1 MHILL
6 LEPYDTGSHRAWM
19 QGYQQHT
26 RHQVAILSLPG
37 QYWMWRMQG
46 GAVSL
51 ARLFWDSGLQPD
63 LIVASDML
71 DLTTFLALTRE
82 RTAHTPVAL
91 YFHENQLVYPPGPR
105 QKKDLHYSFINYVSA
120 LAAHAVFFNSR
131 FHLESFFDELPR
143 LLKHFPDYNELPTID
158 ALHSR
163 ASVLPLGLSL
173 RRLDDYRPAVPRLG
187 PPLILWNHRW
197 EHDKNP
203 QPFLNAL
210 IRLAEEGYAFE
221 VALTGENFRQTPEEF
236 EQARARLGVRVVQ
249 YGYVEDFAAYAR
261 LLWDAD
267 VQVSTAWQDFF
278 GVSTCEA
285 IYCGCTPL
293 LPQRLNYPD
302 LIPAIY
308 HRDYLY
314 PEGEIYRRLRAYL
327 DHPTPPPAALRE
339 HVAQFDWTT
348 QAPRYDATFAAL
360 VEQVRAGQ
368 STTTRLSWRAV
379 F

>member
-1 MHILL
+1 M
-6 LEPYDTGSHRAWM
+6 
-19 QGYQQHT
+19 
-26 RHQVAILSLPG
+26 
-37 QYWMWRMQG
+37 
-46 GAVSL
+46 
-51 ARLFWDSGLQPD
+51 
-63 LIVASDML
+63 
-71 DLTTFLALTRE
+71 
-82 RTAHTPVAL
+82 
-91 YFHENQLVYPPGPR
+91 
-105 QKKDLHYSFINYVSA
+105 
-120 LAAHAVFFNSR
+120 
-131 FHLESFFDELPR
+131 PR

-158 ALHSR
+158 ALRSR
-163 ASVLPLGLSL
+163 ASVLPLGLNL
-173 RRLDDYRPAVPRLG
+173 RRLDDYRPAQPRTG

-197 EHDKNP
+197 EYDKNP

-210 IRLAEEGYAFE
+210 VRLAEEGYAFE
-221 VALTGENFRQTPEEF
+221 VALTGENFRQKPEEF
-236 EQARARLGVRVVQ
+236 EQARARLGERVIQ
-249 YGYVEDFAAYAR
+249 YGYVGDFAAYAR

-278 GVSTCEA
+278 GASTCEA

-302 LIPAIY
+302 LIPTAY

-327 DHPTPPPAALRE
+327 DHPAPPPAALRE

-348 QAPRYDATFAAL
+348 QAPHYDATFAAL

-368 STTTRLSWRAV
+368 PTTMRLSLRAA